1 MSEVGSV
8 LKGKV
13 KQILPRGAVVMLENG
28 KRGFVHISEI
38 AEEFVEN
45 INDFLKVGEEVRCRV
60 LGYDEKG
67 RLELSIKRA
76 SEKSSLLEE
85 KLRQFRK
92 QSDDRLSGL
101 KKREANNRGRR

>member
-1 MSEVGSV
+1 MSEIGSII
-8 LKGKV
+8 KGKV
-13 KQILPRGAVVMLENG
+13 QKILPHGAIVILESG

-38 AEEFVEN
+38 SDEFVDKVEN
-45 INDFLKVGEEVRCRV
+45 FLKEGDSVHCRV

-76 SEKSSLLEE
+76 KETSSQLEE

-92 QSDDRLSGL
+92 QSDDRLAGL
-101 KKREANNRGRR
+101 KKRETNERGRR

>member
-1 MSEVGSV
+1 MSEIGSV
-8 LKGKV
+8 IKGKV
-13 KQILPRGAVVMLENG
+13 KQILPRGAIIMLENG

-76 SEKSSLLEE
+76 SEKSNLLEE

>member
-1 MSEVGSV
+1 MSEIGTV

-13 KQILPRGAVVMLENG
+13 KKILPRGAIVVLENG

-38 AEEFVEN
+38 ADEFVEKVEN
-45 INDFLKVGEEVRCRV
+45 FLKEGEEVECRV

-76 SEKSSLLEE
+76 KKKSSQLEE
-85 KLRQFRK
+85 KLRLFRK
-92 QSDDRLSGL
+92 QSDERLAGL
-101 KKREANNRGRR
+101 KKREANGRGRR